1 MAINI
6 LKKKSKQRFE
16 EELKYLYLAFKNNKF
31 FAELQNQMELDK
43 FLKLFRELNTEEMKA
58 GDRVVTLGL
67 I

>member
-58 GDRVVTLGL
+58 GERVVTLGL